1 MTTQQ
6 TRTTYYPQD
15 RVEQVSEQGHVISS
29 QTVTRPEREV
39 PVYVRPE
46 KVNPLKASHIFDEA
60 VLQARIEM
68 ARATAR
74 LSHLSRE
81 PLNVH
86 IGDLF
91 EPTLKAKLDEGYTIN
106 FGFPIR
112 HRDGVQASS
121 HCTLNVPEA
130 RLNELADAAEAEARK
145 AYEAELSAAQ
155 AAFMESELARRVA
168 EHQEAVRRERE
179 QAEAELADVLMREIA
194 AELEAA
200 NTQPAPTIAAK
211 KTTTKSKP

>member
-29 QTVTRPEREV
+29 QTVTRPDREV

-91 EPTLKAKLDEGYTIN
+91 EPTLKAKLEEGYTIN
-106 FGFPIR
+106 FAFPIR

-200 NTQPAPTIAAK
+200 NTQPAPAAK
-211 KTTTKSKP
+211 KTTTKSKTVV

>member
-6 TRTTYYPQD
+6 TLTTYYPQD

-91 EPTLKAKLDEGYTIN
+91 EPTLKAKLDEGFTIN
-106 FGFPIR
+106 FNFPIR

-168 EHQEAVRRERE
+168 EHQETVRRERE

-200 NTQPAPTIAAK
+200 NTQPAPAAK
-211 KTTTKSKP
+211 KTTTKSKTV